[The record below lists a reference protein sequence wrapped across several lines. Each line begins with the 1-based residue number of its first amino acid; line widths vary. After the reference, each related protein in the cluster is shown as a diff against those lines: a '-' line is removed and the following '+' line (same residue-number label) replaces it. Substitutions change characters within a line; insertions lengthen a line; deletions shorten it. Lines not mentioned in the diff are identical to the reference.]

1 MRTTIAIITL
11 LLHATAWAGNFTL
24 QLDAP
29 GYKGKAVALYR
40 YDDLFTMRTV
50 RLSAAPIGDDGRA
63 TLNVDVEGTTKLQ
76 VRIGDVTADLFARP
90 GSMLHARFLPPP
102 PGTPRSLNGTTR
114 TALELYDLP
123 HTDINALTTDL
134 NERVDTFLSEDLAT
148 DQAKGMQALDI
159 VRSDSS
165 RTRPDTTRRPP
176 TLFVMPS
183 WSYVRVDTFER
194 KLRRFY
200 GEVDDPWFSDYVT
213 SSIAGLQIGPRTNDR
228 MLFDRYLSGTALR
241 YNDPEFVRFFRSFH
255 SEQLNNVLRF
265 HGAGAKHALTTSD
278 ADSLRRLF
286 TTNDFLKD
294 DPRAAELAMID
305 ALYLHYNEKRVDQ
318 AQSVE
323 VLRKVAASS
332 AYPEHR
338 RIAGNMLWDLLTMR
352 PGQPLP
358 AIRVTDHAGKEV
370 DLNSLLEGPVCI
382 AFTAAWCT
390 YCDLEMA
397 GLQQLQKEYK
407 DAVCF
412 IAISLDST
420 LQAMNAYRKAH
431 PAQEFTWLHAEAG
444 QQLREDLRLRTLPAF
459 LLLNGNVLAHSP
471 APLPSSGLGPL
482 LHQAKVAQSKDDRIK
497 VWDD

>member
-1 MRTTIAIITL
+1 MRTIICISMFL
-11 LLHATAWAGNFTL
+11 AHAMAWAGTFTL
-24 QLDAP
+24 KLEAP
-29 GYKGKAVALYR
+29 AYTGKAAVLYR
-40 YDDLFTMRTV
+40 YDDLFTMRAV
-50 RLSAAPIGDDGRA
+50 RMAASPIGDDGTA
-63 TLNVDVEGTTKLQ
+63 TLTAEVEGTAKLQ

-90 GSMLHARFLPPP
+90 GITLHARFLPPAA
-102 PGTPRSLNGTTR
+102 GTPRSLNGTTR

-134 NERVDTFLSEDLAT
+134 NERVDTFIGEDLAT

-165 RTRPDTTRRPP
+165 HTRSDSTHRPP

-183 WSYVRVDTFER
+183 WSYARVDTFER

-200 GEVDDPWFSDYVT
+200 GEVDDPWFSSYLT
-213 SSIAGLQIGPRTNDR
+213 SSIAGLQIGPRSNDR
-228 MLFDRYLSGTALR
+228 MLFDRHLAGTALR
-241 YNDPEFVRFFRSFH
+241 YDDPEFVRFFRSFH
-255 SEQLNNVLRF
+255 SEQLGNVLRF
-265 HGAGAKHALTTSD
+265 HGAGAGHALATAD

-286 TTNDFLKD
+286 ATNDFLKD

-318 AQSVE
+318 AQSVD
-323 VLRKVAASS
+323 VLRKVASS
-332 AYPEHR
+332 STYPEHQ
-338 RIAGNMLWDLLTMR
+338 RIAANMLWDLLTMR

-358 AIRVTDHAGKEV
+358 AIRVTDHAGKET
-370 DLNSLLEGPVCI
+370 DLNDLLEGPVCI

-390 YCDLEMA
+390 YCELEMA

-407 DAVCF
+407 DVVRF

-431 PAQEFTWLHAEAG
+431 PAQDFTWLHAQAG

-482 LHQAKVAQSKDDRIK
+482 LHQAKAAQAKDERIK